1 MLKKYSLAALVG
13 ANLLFS
19 GCSLQQSENHTH
31 HTNKNLAD
39 VDLNLKINKKVLSNG
54 LTILHLEN
62 KKLPIVSV
70 YTFFD
75 VGGKSETPGVT
86 GSTHFLEHMMFKK
99 TKNFPA
105 EHFSK
110 VIENNGGNS
119 NAYTTFDN
127 TVYYE
132 NIPVDSLDEILHL
145 EAERLSNLEL
155 EEEPFEKER
164 QVVLEERK
172 MRYENK
178 AGGQL
183 FLRMM
188 KEIFVG
194 TPYGGS
200 VIGDASDVK
209 NLSREKMLE
218 FYHKFYRPNNAVLVV
233 VGDVEADKLFKMVEE
248 KYGAIPRGEGLE
260 ELQKE
265 FSSPERFKHRAKLPK
280 TVSLHGESVTPMFM
294 MAFPSLK
301 AGEEDG
307 YALDILSKII
317 GSGDSS
323 YLSKEF
329 VISKKPKLSSISA
342 ANYSLKESGVFY
354 IGGSLLDKV
363 SLNSFKNSLMREVRH
378 ICDKAVT
385 ERSVQKTKN
394 NILIELYSGLE
405 TNDGLAGFIGNQQ
418 FYYGDYNGYKRELEI
433 YSSLTADKVKETC
446 KKYIDGNKSLFISVW
461 KKHRK

>member
-1 MLKKYSLAALVG
+1 MLKKYSFAALVS
-13 ANLLFS
+13 ASLFFY
-19 GCSLQQSENHTH
+19 GCSHQQTENHAH
-31 HTNKNLAD
+31 HPNKNLAD
-39 VDLNLKINKKVLSNG
+39 IDLNLKINKKVLSNG

-75 VGGKSETPGVT
+75 VGGKSESAGVT

-99 TKNFPA
+99 TKSHPA
-105 EHFSK
+105 EYFSK
-110 VIENNGGNS
+110 IIENNGGNS

-132 NIPVDSLDEILHL
+132 NIPVDSLDEILSL
-145 EAERLSNLEL
+145 EAERLENLEL
-155 EEEPFEKER
+155 EEEAFEKER

-172 MRYENK
+172 MRYENR

-183 FLRMM
+183 YLRMM
-188 KEIFVG
+188 KEIFTG

-200 VIGDASDVK
+200 VIGEASDVQ
-209 NLSREKMLE
+209 NLSRDKMLE

-233 VGDVEADKLFKMVEE
+233 VGDIDSDKLFSMVES
-248 KYGAIPRGEGLE
+248 KYGKIPRGEGLE
-260 ELQKE
+260 ELRKE
-265 FSSPERFKHRAKLPK
+265 FANPEHFKHQAKLPK
-280 TVSLHGESVTPMFM
+280 VVSLHGESVSPMFM

-307 YALDILSKII
+307 FALDILAKII

-354 IGGSLLDKV
+354 IGGSLLDRV
-363 SLNSFKNSLMREVRH
+363 SLSGFQHSLKREVKA

-405 TNDGLAGFIGNQQ
+405 TNDGLASFVGNQQ
-418 FYYGDYNGYKRELEI
+418 FFYGDYNGYKRELEI
-433 YSSLTADKVKETC
+433 YSSLTAEKVKETC
-446 KKYIDGNKSLFISVW
+446 KKYIDNNKSLFISVW